1 MYVKGGGRG
10 DIVDERDDH
19 RPHLRRHWIAITA
32 IGQDIVSIVGLFP
45 FLFLRIDRIA
55 TRSSVFRFSG
65 SLCFTTFRF
74 VPFRLILFSRVTSPP
89 TVSSLGQREKKRL
102 FRLDSTKRNVFPSF
116 RISISFFQ
124 RDDIWIYLGIDGIIG
139 ISIELSKNE
148 HLIALR
154 MLSLKFLKE

>member
-1 MYVKGGGRG
+1 MEEGCMYVKGGGRG
-10 DIVDERDDH
+10 DIVDERDDR
-19 RPHLRRHWIAITA
+19 RPHLRRRWIAITA

-124 RDDIWIYLGIDGIIG
+124 RDDIWIQDFDRTF
-139 ISIELSKNE
+139 EE
-148 HLIALR
+148 
-154 MLSLKFLKE
+154 

>member
-1 MYVKGGGRG
+1 MKGGGRG
-10 DIVDERDDH
+10 DIVDERDDR
-19 RPHLRRHWIAITA
+19 RPHLRRRWIAITA

-116 RISISFFQ
+116 RISISFFHAMISGS
-124 RDDIWIYLGIDGIIG
+124 R

-154 MLSLKFLKE
+154 VLSLKFLKE